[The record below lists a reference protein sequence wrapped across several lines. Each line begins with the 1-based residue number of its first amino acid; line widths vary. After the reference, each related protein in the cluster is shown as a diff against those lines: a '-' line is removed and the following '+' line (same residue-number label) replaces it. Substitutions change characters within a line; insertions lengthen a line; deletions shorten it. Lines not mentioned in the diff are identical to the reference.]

1 MGTKKINGILI
12 VVSLALVVAFVG
24 CLVYSFFNPD
34 FSFVDTIS
42 AVSSFFVAIL
52 TVITVY
58 TTSKQMDFMKQQLD
72 QMRDEQRL
80 SEQPVLD
87 IVMKRFEVERPRF
100 YRSPLGY
107 SFQSR
112 YFFFLQ
118 INNLSAFPAIFAD
131 VSAELIV
138 KKGKKEKV
146 FGAVSNRINVIA
158 ANTTSKELDIMFAT
172 DDSCEILSALR
183 SMSTSTLPKLR
194 LVITYKSLS
203 GANYVLEH
211 TYLLDIRE
219 DTEEQ
224 NIILKNWHTSIT
236 SAPIEEKETLETL
249 KRLESVEK
257 QDELF
262 DLMKKAFDEKLTGGE
277 KLDVDMVEIPQR
289 FSISCVADEV
299 FSEIMEKHQYG
310 RYIGNRTRE
319 CAVKE
324 HD

>member
-12 VVSLALVVAFVG
+12 TVSLALVVAFIG
-24 CLVYSFFNPD
+24 CLVYSYFNPD

-219 DTEEQ
+219 DAEEQ
-224 NIILKNWHTSIT
+224 NIILKNWHTAIT
-236 SAPIEEKETLETL
+236 SAPIEKKETLETL
-249 KRLESVEK
+249 KRLESEEK

-262 DLMKKAFDEKLTGGE
+262 DLTKKEFDEKLTGGE

-289 FSISCVADEV
+289 FSISCVTDEV

-310 RYIGNRTRE
+310 RYIGNRARE